1 MKLRADL
8 LLVQQGL
15 VESRSQAQKLI
26 LAGLVRAGADHLI
39 ASTSDLVDEQ
49 VPLQVEAPLAFVSRG
64 SEKLL
69 PALDRHLPS
78 LAGLVALDLGAS
90 TGGFTDLMLQRGAI
104 RVYAIDVGHGQLHW
118 KLRQD
123 PRVICREKV
132 NARYLTSQHVPEPVD
147 VLTAD
152 LSFISL
158 TKVLPAAAPLL
169 RPGGWAFTL
178 VKPQFEA
185 QRQEID
191 KGGVVRDDAV
201 RQRVVAEITAFAAA
215 TLRWTRVDVLPSPIL
230 GPKGNQEFVAVFRPA
245 AG

>member
-15 VESRSQAQKLI
+15 AESRTQAQKLI

-39 ASTSDLVDEQ
+39 ASASDLVDEQ
-49 VPLQVEAPLAFVSRG
+49 VPLQVAAPLAYVSRG
-64 SEKLL
+64 AEKLL
-69 PALDRHLPS
+69 PALDRYLPS

-90 TGGFTDLMLQRGAI
+90 TGGFTDLMLQRGAV

-123 PRVICREKV
+123 PRVICHEKV
-132 NARYLTSQHVPEPVD
+132 NARYLTREQVPEPVD

-185 QRQEID
+185 QRHEID
-191 KGGVVRDDAV
+191 KGGVVRDDAI
-201 RQRVVAEITAFAAA
+201 RQRVVAEIVAFATTA
-215 TLRWTRVDVLPSPIL
+215 LGWQPQGVLPSPLL
-230 GPKGNQEFVAVFRPA
+230 GPKGNQEFVAVFRAA